1 MQNEKK
7 LVFVTSD
14 IVLFPNSEIRF
25 EISNTNEIELFDL
38 IENTATSEVLVVN
51 AYDDGAHSDVT
62 MLPSV
67 GILAELTMLVY
78 MPNNKNKV
86 TLIGKKRVNIHNYT
100 LGENSRYSAEYEE
113 IDTPNIIDEHYKTI
127 LIKALS
133 KYVKKVPYMSN
144 AVMNKIDLIES
155 ITELTDL
162 IVSFVPFGIDKKK
175 KYILEIDSYKRC
187 KMLLQDMNDDIKY
200 VELEEK
206 IERQVEKE
214 MDEVQKEYYLRE
226 KLNVIQKELGD
237 FSTKNHEIETYKK
250 KLNKLKCSNEIK
262 TRIKLELNRYEATP
276 SNSPDLSIIR
286 DYLEWMFA
294 LPWNLYTKDNSHF
307 DEVIATL
314 DETHFGLLSVKSR
327 ILEYLAVMRN
337 AQNSKCPILCLV
349 GPPGVGKTTLA
360 LSIAKALNRKSVKI
374 SVGGIND
381 EAEIVG
387 HRRTYIGASPG
398 RIIQG
403 LRKASSANPV
413 FIIDEIDKMRKDIK
427 GDPASSLLEVLDV
440 SQNSH
445 FSDHYIEED
454 FDLSKVM
461 FIATANYIEQIPYEL
476 RDRLEIIEVPSYTEY
491 EKFDICKNYI
501 LPRSM
506 SETGLTV
513 FAVQFLDDAIMHII
527 RYYTKEA
534 GVREL
539 ERKIDAVLRKIV
551 KKLLTDKS
559 IASYEIDIHMVEE
572 LLGKKKYFYNL
583 IDTVKRIGVV
593 NGMAYTTLG
602 GDILPIEVTYYKGKG
617 GFMLTGS
624 LGDVMK
630 ESCHIAL
637 SYIKAHAQEFGIK
650 LKDFVDYDIHIH
662 VPEGAVSKDG
672 PSAGVALTTALISLF
687 TKKEVSSNL
696 SMTGEITLSGKVLPI
711 GGVREKVIG
720 AHRAGIQT
728 IYLPKENQSD
738 LDEIDDKIKK
748 DIHFIF
754 IEDYENIY
762 RTIFGGVN
770 YVRC

>member
-1 MQNEKK
+1 
-7 LVFVTSD
+7 
-14 IVLFPNSEIRF
+14 
-25 EISNTNEIELFDL
+25 
-38 IENTATSEVLVVN
+38 
-51 AYDDGAHSDVT
+51 
-62 MLPSV
+62 
-67 GILAELTMLVY
+67 
-78 MPNNKNKV
+78 
-86 TLIGKKRVNIHNYT
+86 
-100 LGENSRYSAEYEE
+100 
-113 IDTPNIIDEHYKTI
+113 
-127 LIKALS
+127 
-133 KYVKKVPYMSN
+133 
-144 AVMNKIDLIES
+144 
-155 ITELTDL
+155 
-162 IVSFVPFGIDKKK
+162 
-175 KYILEIDSYKRC
+175 
-187 KMLLQDMNDDIKY
+187 
-200 VELEEK
+200 
-206 IERQVEKE
+206 
-214 MDEVQKEYYLRE
+214 
-226 KLNVIQKELGD
+226 
-237 FSTKNHEIETYKK
+237 
-250 KLNKLKCSNEIK
+250 
-262 TRIKLELNRYEATP
+262 
-276 SNSPDLSIIR
+276 
-286 DYLEWMFA
+286 
-294 LPWNLYTKDNSHF
+294 
-307 DEVIATL
+307 
-314 DETHFGLLSVKSR
+314 
-327 ILEYLAVMRN
+327 
-337 AQNSKCPILCLV
+337 
-349 GPPGVGKTTLA
+349 
-360 LSIAKALNRKSVKI
+360 
-374 SVGGIND
+374 
-381 EAEIVG
+381 
-387 HRRTYIGASPG
+387 
-398 RIIQG
+398 
-403 LRKASSANPV
+403 
-413 FIIDEIDKMRKDIK
+413 
-427 GDPASSLLEVLDV
+427 
-440 SQNSH
+440 
-445 FSDHYIEED
+445 
-454 FDLSKVM
+454 
-461 FIATANYIEQIPYEL
+461 
-476 RDRLEIIEVPSYTEY
+476 
-491 EKFDICKNYI
+491 
-501 LPRSM
+501 
-506 SETGLTV
+506 
-513 FAVQFLDDAIMHII
+513 MHII